1 MATVQQ
7 LESGAVLDWE
17 GLHNARDLGGLPTR
31 GGPTRHRAVVRSE
44 VPSRLTAEGHRRLR
58 QYGVTGFLDLRS
70 KEEAAAEPSPFAAL
84 PGYRRVALL
93 DDRSMKRVRRMTE
106 SEELFEYLLLD
117 RGDLVGHALGTLLQL
132 SEQGGV
138 LVHCR
143 AGKDRTGVVCAL
155 LLANAGV
162 PWKAIG
168 EEHARSDGN
177 LAPLFAIWAAEAA
190 ALGEEERALAS
201 VRRFVA
207 TERSIQR
214 ALGQVDAI
222 FDGIP
227 GYLAEVGLTS
237 REIAALASLLAPEPG
252 SRVIE
257 LRPRPLPG
265 R

>member
-1 MATVQQ
+1 MAVVEK
-7 LESGAVLDWE
+7 LERGAPLAWE
-17 GLHNARDLGGLPTR
+17 GLYNARDLGGLPAA

-44 VPSRLTAEGHRRLR
+44 VPTRLTAEGHRRLR
-58 QYGVTGFLDLRS
+58 HYGITGFLDLRS
-70 KEEAAAEPSPFAAL
+70 PEEAESEPSPFAAL
-84 PGYRRVALL
+84 DSYRRVALL
-93 DDRSMKRVRRMTE
+93 DARAMKRVRRMTE
-106 SEELFEYLLLD
+106 SEELFEFLLLD
-117 RGDLVGHALGTLLQL
+117 RGDLLGHALGTLLQL
-132 SEQGGV
+132 SERGGV

-143 AGKDRTGVVCAL
+143 AGKDRTGVLAAL

-162 PWKAIG
+162 PWKVIG
-168 EEHARSDGN
+168 DEHARSDSN

-190 ALGEEERALAS
+190 SLPEQERALAS
-201 VRRFVA
+201 MRRFVA

-227 GYLAEVGLTS
+227 AYLAEIGLTPQ
-237 REIAALASLLAPEPG
+237 EVAALASLLAPEAG

-265 R
+265 S